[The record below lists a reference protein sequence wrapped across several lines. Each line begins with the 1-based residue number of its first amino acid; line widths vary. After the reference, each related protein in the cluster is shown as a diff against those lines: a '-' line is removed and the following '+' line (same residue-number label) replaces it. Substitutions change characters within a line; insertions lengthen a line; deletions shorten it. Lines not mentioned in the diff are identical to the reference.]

1 MRQLNE
7 KEIKCHSDNST
18 QLAKLKIFS
27 DQLSKMEQMKE
38 DLVQKEKLIL
48 DLQKLVNSEAQSKP
62 KPMTPVSQIMIK
74 ILLYFI

>member
-18 QLAKLKIFS
+18 QLAKLRIFN

-38 DLVQKEKLIL
+38 DLVHKEKLIL
-48 DLQKLVNSEAQSKP
+48 DLQKLVNSETQS
-62 KPMTPVSQIMIK
+62 KPMTPVSQIMIR